1 VKSQVGVSHG
11 PGVAESFGLS
21 TRQAAMTSEFEIIDR
36 VVGVADE
43 KRAKRGVSAL
53 STAERVASDI
63 WSASGIIGNGS
74 FQYFFECGLDAE
86 NCARAYEAIG
96 MPEAARIFRL
106 ALSLF
111 PDSHPHEDFAER
123 VAFIREREDAFDKL
137 GMEIVRLDS
146 KMEALLSAYLKNA
159 GLE

>member
-1 VKSQVGVSHG
+1 
-11 PGVAESFGLS
+11 
-21 TRQAAMTSEFEIIDR
+21 MTSEFKIIER

-43 KRAKRGVSAL
+43 KCAMHGISAL

-86 NCARAYEAIG
+86 NCAQAYEAIEL
-96 MPEAARIFRL
+96 PEAARIFRL

-111 PDSHPHEDFAER
+111 PDSHPHEDVAER
-123 VAFIREREDAFDKL
+123 VAYVREREDAFDKL

-146 KMEALLSAYLKNA
+146 KSEAHLSAYLKKA
-159 GLE
+159 ALE

>member
-1 VKSQVGVSHG
+1 
-11 PGVAESFGLS
+11 
-21 TRQAAMTSEFEIIDR
+21 
-36 VVGVADE
+36 
-43 KRAKRGVSAL
+43 
-53 STAERVASDI
+53 STAERVASDV

-86 NCARAYEAIG
+86 NCARAYEAIEL
-96 MPEAARIFRL
+96 PEVARIFRL

-111 PDSHPHEDFAER
+111 PDSRPHEDVAER
-123 VAFIREREDAFDKL
+123 VAFVREREDAFDKL

-146 KMEALLSAYLKNA
+146 KMEAHLSAYLKKA